1 MMHLELETSN
11 LDAYLEASD
20 VIDFEQ
26 PIIREIAA
34 QLIRAETTDVARAK
48 RIYEFVRDRVS
59 HTFDIQGDIV
69 TCQASEVLQHRQG
82 ICFAK
87 SHLLAAIL
95 RCVGIPTGFC
105 YQRLLFEQEN
115 APEFTLHGLNA
126 IYLASV
132 GRWIRVDARGNK
144 PGVQAELCLEK
155 EMLAFPIR
163 AELHETDFAIVYSRP
178 NVNVITALRNSET
191 IAQLI
196 QHLPDEL

>member
-1 MMHLELETSN
+1 MHLELETSN

-87 SHLLAAIL
+87 SHLLVAIL

>member
-1 MMHLELETSN
+1 MHLELETSN